1 MTDRRLCL
9 FALQATS
16 ALGAAV
22 AAALDQNLAAHEERE
37 FEDGEHKTRPLE
49 TVRGADVYVLHSLN
63 GETDQ
68 NANDK
73 LCRLLFFIGALED
86 AGAARVTALAPYLC
100 YSRKDRR
107 TKPNDPV
114 TTRYVAALFEA
125 VGTDAVVTLDVHNPA
140 AFENAFRCPTV
151 ALTAAPLFVDY
162 AKALGDE
169 RLCVVSPDTG
179 GAKRADLFHEALE
192 AALGRPVGKAFA
204 DKRRS
209 AGRRLRRSVRRRRQR
224 RDRARHRRSHQHRR
238 HAGAGGARRATRRR
252 QARGRFGDP
261 RPVHAGRRRGA
272 ARSGDRSSGRDRQRR
287 RVPARGRSPRQ
298 ARRDFGGAAARRMH
312 PPPARRAD
320 VHRSIGILR
329 LRSIRTASAA
339 ASRK

>member
-37 FEDGEHKTRPLE
+37 FEDGEHKARPLE
-49 TVRGADVYVLHSLN
+49 AVRGADVYVLHSLN
-63 GETDQ
+63 GETDRS
-68 NANDK
+68 ANDK
-73 LCRLLFFIGALED
+73 LCRLLFFIGAIKD

-107 TKPNDPV
+107 TKPDDPV

-125 VGTDAVVTLDVHNPA
+125 VGADAVVTLDVHNPA

-179 GAKRADLFHEALE
+179 GAKRADLFREALE

-209 AGRRLRRSVRRRRQR
+209 GGVVSGDLFVGDVTGATALVIDDLISTGGTLVRAARAARRAGAKRVIALVTHGLFMPGADAALLDPAIDRLVVTDSVAAFRLGEAARAKLDVISVAPLLAECIRRLR
-224 RDRARHRRSHQHRR
+224 
-238 HAGAGGARRATRRR
+238 
-252 QARGRFGDP
+252 
-261 RPVHAGRRRGA
+261 AGRTFT
-272 ARSGDRSSGRDRQRR
+272 DLL
-287 RVPARGRSPRQ
+287 V
-298 ARRDFGGAAARRMH
+298 F
-312 PPPARRAD
+312 
-320 VHRSIGILR
+320 
-329 LRSIRTASAA
+329 
-339 ASRK
+339 

>member
-9 FALQATS
+9 FALQATL

-209 AGRRLRRSVRRRRQR
+209 AGVVSGDLFVGNVSGATALVIDDLISTGGTLVRAARAARRAGARRVVALVTHGLFMPGADAALLDPAIDRLVVTDSVAAFRLGDEARAKLDVISVAPLLAECIRRLR
-224 RDRARHRRSHQHRR
+224 
-238 HAGAGGARRATRRR
+238 
-252 QARGRFGDP
+252 
-261 RPVHAGRRRGA
+261 AGRTFT
-272 ARSGDRSSGRDRQRR
+272 DLL
-287 RVPARGRSPRQ
+287 V
-298 ARRDFGGAAARRMH
+298 F
-312 PPPARRAD
+312 
-320 VHRSIGILR
+320 
-329 LRSIRTASAA
+329 
-339 ASRK
+339 